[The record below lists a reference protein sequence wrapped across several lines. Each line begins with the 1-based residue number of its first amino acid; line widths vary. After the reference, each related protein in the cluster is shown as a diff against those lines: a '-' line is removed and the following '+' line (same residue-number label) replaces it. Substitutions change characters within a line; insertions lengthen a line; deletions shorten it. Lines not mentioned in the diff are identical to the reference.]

1 MYMQARYYEPVIGRF
16 YSNDLV
22 GYTGEVDTFNR
33 YFYVANNLFKY
44 TDPNGEEKYYRQ
56 VKVTP
61 YGIASEFQRRRKKW
75 ILISIVCSCVFLP
88 LLFTLDSFEG
98 QRLSIGITVFTLSL
112 IAWVVFTLT
121 SLYLPEMR
129 YCAIYNSCS
138 GRSCI
143 KSRQLPPMQSNF
155 KAGELIKRNIKRLR
169 QFKQNLIINPK
180 PRTLK

>member
-1 MYMQARYYEPVIGRF
+1 MQARYYEPVIGRF

-22 GYTGEVDTFNR
+22 VYTGEVDTFNR

-121 SLYLPEMR
+121 VYTCPKCDTVPFTIVAQGGVVLNPDSCPLCKAILKPE
-129 YCAIYNSCS
+129 
-138 GRSCI
+138 
-143 KSRQLPPMQSNF
+143 
-155 KAGELIKRNIKRLR
+155 
-169 QFKQNLIINPK
+169 NL
-180 PRTLK
+180 